1 MSMVKVECDA
11 CKSPYQVEERRIP
24 ATGLK
29 MRCSKCGNSILVRKP
44 AEAASGLGGA
54 EEIDL
59 PSPVAPRAKAG
70 TEPMMPRPAAGKAPA
85 APLAPKPPVLP
96 AAKPK
101 PAAPA
106 PAPKPAEA
114 TELEL
119 WSRDD
124 DPGFGEIDLPSPAK
138 ATVRQMHAASVPAPE
153 AEEEELADLPMPAK
167 ATVRQMPAVVNEF
180 PLDDEEEED
189 AALAAIEMPASSPN
203 KPTVRQMTTPVTS
216 SLEVDLP
223 SPSPSP
229 SPARAAAAR
238 TPPPSP
244 PKAVD
249 KPTAPARPAAKGF
262 GEIDLPSPARPA
274 APKPPPP
281 KPDEKL
287 TAPARPAAK
296 AAPAP
301 EIDLPSP
308 ARPGMKSTPAFDLP
322 SPARPAPPAAKGFG
336 EIDLPAAARPP
347 AARPAPPAAKGFG
360 EIDLPAPARA
370 PVKNEPADLPAPA
383 PPGPKHRSSGAM
395 RAPMR
400 AKPLSSFDLPAVT
413 ADTELDLGAFG
424 EIELPAPDLGAFGEI
439 DLPAPDGGVSFADL
453 EAPLSPPAGAARKL
467 DPGATVP
474 AASIAA
480 FDPGDSDFGEL
491 EFPLASA
498 PPPSPA
504 APLVS
509 PPRAAAPVTTGF
521 ELDDAAFDAA
531 FADPPPN
538 KAAAPPKAPT
548 PEPPKSTRAAG
559 PISAPGEEFSLGE
572 PDMDLSTGAPIS
584 VGAPPSRAP
593 LHAADEPDEPAPPPD
608 SRASIGDEVDL
619 APGESEDLDALGKRD
634 KAPKSLAKPAA
645 GDKRAR
651 GRGRVYGIGAAVLIA
666 IGGGALALLPDIGP
680 FGVHAV
686 SDLVNASAHAEA
698 LTGLE
703 KNTQAT
709 LDEDTAAA
717 AARGLEAAKA
727 AQASRPRHRPTAAY
741 AAFVAFSRSLRH
753 GRRGD
758 DETLGKQLLGQ
769 TETPSRER
777 TLAVAAQHALAGRLD
792 PARRLAKDALD
803 ADANDI
809 DAAVLLGEIELAS
822 GSIADALPAW
832 KRAVT
837 LRKGARS
844 LYGLA
849 RAELAKGDA
858 ASAEKSARAA
868 LEASPKH
875 AGARTLLASILGRD
889 PAKETEALDILGKV
903 TAEGDIRA
911 SGSDRELVDAY
922 IETGRIHLARSRITA
937 AEQAFAAA
945 LKIDPRSA
953 PALIGDGELFYR
965 SSRFSQALLRF
976 EEATRVDESSIPARI
991 GATKTLLALERLK
1004 DAKALAEKLRAD
1016 KPDAA
1021 SPVYWLGR
1029 AEDALGNKKEAE
1041 ALYLQAIK
1049 LGGTQIDAVEAYVA
1063 LASILAAAG
1072 RNDEAQAKLAEASAK
1087 FPDLAAL
1094 HRAKGEVFSQ
1104 AGRYAEARTEFEAAL
1119 AKEDDL
1125 GTRFRLGITLRRMG
1139 AFEDAQKVFDQI
1151 AAVDKAFPG
1160 LSLERGLLYEETG
1173 QSERALE
1180 MYAAA
1185 LEKAPTDIDLKM
1197 RVGSAQVMAG
1207 HAAQA
1212 EPILRE
1218 VLKERA
1224 GSADANHFLGRALL
1238 LKGGSSSAGEAI
1250 RFLERATEIDGNRAE
1265 YFLYVGWAANVLGQF
1280 PKAEAALKR
1289 ALELDRELA
1298 DVYWQR
1304 GVLAHKQG
1312 RTLDALA
1319 DLEIALQKRP
1329 SRHEAHATMALC
1341 YQELGRWP
1349 EAQTAWQKAIAGNGS
1364 VAEWHYRLG
1373 KIFESN
1379 GNKLAA
1385 TPELDKAVE
1394 LLAQKGGPAE
1404 NWQADVYFLHAEAMR
1419 ATGQKDKAV
1428 KSYLRFKEVASM
1440 DNAYRT
1446 DVERALVSLGHGP

>member
-1 MSMVKVECDA
+1 MVKVECDA

-29 MRCSKCGNSILVRKP
+29 MRCSKCGTSILVRKP
-44 AEAASGLGGA
+44 AEAAEDLGSA

-70 TEPMMPRPAAGKAPA
+70 TEPKLPRPSPGKAPA

-96 AAKPK
+96 AVKPK
-101 PAAPA
+101 PATPAPA
-106 PAPKPAEA
+106 PKPAPKPAEA

-119 WSRDD
+119 WSGDD
-124 DPGFGEIDLPSPAK
+124 DPGFGEIDLPSPVK
-138 ATVRQMHAASVPAPE
+138 ATVRQMPAASVSVPE

-189 AALAAIEMPASSPN
+189 AALAAIEMPASSRN

-229 SPARAAAAR
+229 SPARVAAAR
-238 TPPPSP
+238 PPPAP
-244 PKAVD
+244 PKTAD

-262 GEIDLPSPARPA
+262 GEIDLPSPARPP

-281 KPDEKL
+281 KLDEKQPS
-287 TAPARPAAK
+287 PARPAAK
-296 AAPAP
+296 GAPEP

-308 ARPGMKSTPAFDLP
+308 ARPA
-322 SPARPAPPAAKGFG
+322 PAAKGFG
-336 EIDLPAAARPP
+336 EIDLPAPARPP

-370 PVKNEPADLPAPA
+370 PAKNEPADLPAPA
-383 PPGPKHRSSGAM
+383 LPGPKHRSSGAM
-395 RAPMR
+395 IAAMR

-413 ADTELDLGAFG
+413 ADTELDLGSFG
-424 EIELPAPDLGAFGEI
+424 EIELPAPDLGGFGEI
-439 DLPAPDGGVSFADL
+439 ELPAPDDDASFADL
-453 EAPLSPPAGAARKL
+453 EAPLSPPAGAARRL
-467 DPGATVP
+467 DSGGTAP
-474 AASIAA
+474 AAAIAA
-480 FDPGDSDFGEL
+480 FDPGDFGEL

-504 APLVS
+504 APLAS
-509 PPRAAAPVTTGF
+509 PTRAAAPVTTGF

-538 KAAAPPKAPT
+538 KAAAAPAPKAPT

-584 VGAPPSRAP
+584 AGAPPSRARIP
-593 LHAADEPDEPAPPPD
+593 AAADPDEPAPPPD
-608 SRASIGDEVDL
+608 SRASVGDEVDL

-686 SDLVNASAHAEA
+686 SDLVNASAHTEA

-709 LDEDTAAA
+709 LDEDTAVA
-717 AARGLEAAKA
+717 AARALEAAKA
-727 AQASRPRHRPTAAY
+727 AQLARPRHRPTAAY

-803 ADANDI
+803 AGANDI
-809 DAAVLLGEIELAS
+809 DAAVLLGEIELAA

-832 KRAVT
+832 KRAVA
-837 LRKGARS
+837 LRNGARS

-858 ASAEKSARAA
+858 VAAEKSARAA

-889 PAKETEALDILGKV
+889 PAKETEALELLGKV

-922 IETGRIHLARSRITA
+922 LETGRIHLARSRITA

-945 LKIDPRSA
+945 LKIDPRSS

-991 GATKTLLALERLK
+991 GTTKTLLALERLK

-1016 KPDAA
+1016 KPEAA
-1021 SPVYWLGR
+1021 SSAYWLGR

-1041 ALYLQAIK
+1041 AHYLQAIK
-1049 LGGTQIDAVEAYVA
+1049 LGGMQIEAVEAYVA

-1087 FPDLAAL
+1087 FPELAAL

-1104 AGRYAEARTEFEAAL
+1104 AGRYPEARTEFEAAL

-1151 AAVDKAFPG
+1151 TAIDKAFPG

-1238 LKGGSSSAGEAI
+1238 LKGSSAAGEAI
-1250 RFLERATEIDGNRAE
+1250 RFLERATELDGNRAE
-1265 YFLYVGWAANVLGQF
+1265 YFLYVGWAANILGQF

-1304 GVLAHKQG
+1304 GILAHKQG

-1329 SRHEAHATMALC
+1329 SRHEAHATRALC

-1349 EAQTAWQKAIAGNGS
+1349 EAQTAWQKAIAGNGA

-1394 LLAQKGGPAE
+1394 LLAQKDGPAE
-1404 NWQADVYFLHAEAMR
+1404 NWQADAYFLHAEAMR
-1419 ATGQKDKAV
+1419 TTGQKDKAV
-1428 KSYLRFKEVASM
+1428 KSYLRFKEVAAM

-1446 DVERALVSLGHGP
+1446 DVERALLSLGHGP

>member
-1 MSMVKVECDA
+1 
-11 CKSPYQVEERRIP
+11 
-24 ATGLK
+24 
-29 MRCSKCGNSILVRKP
+29 
-44 AEAASGLGGA
+44 AAGLGDG

-59 PSPVAPRAKAG
+59 PSSVAPRAKGG
-70 TEPMMPRPAAGKAPA
+70 TEPFLPRPAPGKAPA

-101 PAAPA
+101 PAAVPA
-106 PAPKPAEA
+106 PAPKPVAAPAPKAAEA
-114 TELEL
+114 TELDL
-119 WSRDD
+119 WGGDD

-138 ATVRQMHAASVPAPE
+138 PTVRQMPAAAPAPE
-153 AEEEELADLPMPAK
+153 EEDLADLPMPAK
-167 ATVRQMPAVVNEF
+167 PTVRQMPAAVNEF

-189 AALAAIEMPASSPN
+189 AALAAIELPPGMPSN
-203 KPTVRQMTTPVTS
+203 KPTVRQMATPVTA

-229 SPARAAAAR
+229 APTRAAAAAAK
-238 TPPPSP
+238 PGP
-244 PKAVD
+244 PKPQD

-274 APKPPPP
+274 ALKPPP

-287 TAPARPAAK
+287 TPPARPATK
-296 AAPAP
+296 HAPDA
-301 EIDLPSP
+301 EL
-308 ARPGMKSTPAFDLP
+308 DLP
-322 SPARPAPPAAKGFG
+322 SPARPAAKNAPELDLPAPARPAPAAKGFG
-336 EIDLPAAARPP
+336 EIDLPAPARPA

-370 PVKNEPADLPAPA
+370 PAKNEPADLPAPA
-383 PPGPKHRSSGAM
+383 QPGPRHRSSGAM
-395 RAPMR
+395 AAPQR
-400 AKPLSSFDLPAVT
+400 GKPLSSFDLPAVS
-413 ADTELDLGAFG
+413 ADEAL
-424 EIELPAPDLGAFGEI
+424 DLGAFGEI
-439 DLPAPDGGVSFADL
+439 DLPAPDLGAFGELDLPAPEGAASFGDL
-453 EAPLSPPAGAARKL
+453 EMPLSPPPAAAARKF
-467 DPGATVP
+467 DPNATVP
-474 AASIAA
+474 ASAIAA
-480 FDPGDSDFGEL
+480 FDPGDSGEL
-491 EFPLASA
+491 EFPLGSD
-498 PPPSPA
+498 PSPA
-504 APLVS
+504 PAAPPAA
-509 PPRAAAPVTTGF
+509 PPRAAAPVTSGF

-538 KAAAPPKAPT
+538 KAAAAPKAVTPQPPT
-548 PEPPKSTRAAG
+548 SARSAS
-559 PISAPGEEFSLGE
+559 PISKPGEEFFLGE

-584 VGAPPSRAP
+584 VNAQTQRVDVPAAPAIHAP
-593 LHAADEPDEPAPPPD
+593 EPPEPPPD
-608 SRASIGDEVDL
+608 SSASIGDEVDL
-619 APGESEDLDALGKRD
+619 VPGESEGLDALGKRD
-634 KAPKSLAKPAA
+634 KPPKSLAHP
-645 GDKRAR
+645 GSEKRTR
-651 GRGRVYGIGAAVLIA
+651 GRGRVYGIGAAVLFA

-680 FGVHAV
+680 FGAHAV
-686 SDLVNASAHAEA
+686 SDLVNASAHADA

-717 AARGLEAAKA
+717 AARALEAAKA
-727 AQASRPRHRPTAAY
+727 AQLARPRHRATAAY

-769 TETPSRER
+769 TESPSRER

-803 ADANDI
+803 AAPNDI
-809 DAAVLLGEIELAS
+809 DAAVLLGEIELTSGAS
-822 GSIADALPAW
+822 ADALVAW
-832 KRAVT
+832 KRAVSI
-837 LRKGARS
+837 RKGARA

-858 ASAEKSARAA
+858 AAAEKSARAA

-889 PAKETEALDILGKV
+889 PSKEAEALELVAKV
-903 TAEGDIRA
+903 TAEGDVRA
-911 SGSDRELVDAY
+911 SASDTELLEAHVVTGS
-922 IETGRIHLARSRITA
+922 IHLGRTRISA

-945 LKIDPRSA
+945 LKIDPRNA
-953 PALIGDGELFYR
+953 DALVGDGELLYR
-965 SSRFSQALLRF
+965 SSRYSQALLRF
-976 EEATRVDESSIPARI
+976 EEAMRADETSVAARA
-991 GATKTLLALERLK
+991 GATKTLVALERPK
-1004 DAKALAEKLRAD
+1004 DAKVIAEKLRKD
-1016 KPDAA
+1016 KPDLAA
-1021 SPVYWLGR
+1021 GAYWLSLTE
-1029 AEDALGNKKEAE
+1029 AALGNRQGAE
-1041 ALYLQAIK
+1041 ALLNEAIK
-1049 LGGTQIDAVEAYVA
+1049 LGGAQTDVVVASYVA
-1063 LASILAAAG
+1063 LSEILAAVG
-1072 RNDEAQAKLAEASAK
+1072 RSDEAQAKLTEASAK
-1087 FPDLAAL
+1087 FPGLAAL
-1094 HRAKGEVFSQ
+1094 HRAMAEVHTE
-1104 AGRYAEARTEFEAAL
+1104 AGRYPEARTEFEAAL

-1125 GTRFRLGITLRRMG
+1125 GTRFRLGITLRRMR
-1139 AFEDAQKVFDQI
+1139 AFDDAQKVFDQI
-1151 AAVDKAFPG
+1151 TAVDKDFPG

-1173 QSERALE
+1173 QSERALS

-1185 LEKAPTDIDLKM
+1185 LEKAPTDVDLKM

-1212 EPILRE
+1212 EPILRD

-1224 GSADANHFLGRALL
+1224 GSSDANHFLGRALL
-1238 LKGGSSSAGEAI
+1238 LKGGSSAAGEAI

-1298 DVYWQR
+1298 DAYWQR
-1304 GVLAHKQG
+1304 GVLLHKQG

-1319 DLEIALQKRP
+1319 DLEVALQKRP

-1394 LLAQKGGPAE
+1394 LLTQKGGPVE
-1404 NWQADVYFLHAEAMR
+1404 SWHADAYFLHGEAMR

-1428 KSYLRFKEVASM
+1428 KSYLRFKEVAAM

>member
-44 AEAASGLGGA
+44 AEAAEGLGDA

-70 TEPMMPRPAAGKAPA
+70 TERMMPRPAPGKAPA
-85 APLAPKPPVLP
+85 APVAPKPPVLP
-96 AAKPK
+96 AVKPK
-101 PAAPA
+101 PATPAPAPKPAAA

-119 WSRDD
+119 WSGDD

-138 ATVRQMHAASVPAPE
+138 ATVRQMPAASVPAPE

-189 AALAAIEMPASSPN
+189 AALAAIEMPASSPS
-203 KPTVRQMTTPVTS
+203 KPTVRQMATPVTA

-238 TPPPSP
+238 TPPPPSP
-244 PKAVD
+244 PKPVD

-296 AAPAP
+296 SAP
-301 EIDLPSP
+301 EPEVDLPSP
-308 ARPGMKSTPAFDLP
+308 AR
-322 SPARPAPPAAKGFG
+322 PARPAPPAAKGFG
-336 EIDLPAAARPP
+336 EIDLPAPARPP

-360 EIDLPAPARA
+360 EIDLPAPARPPA
-370 PVKNEPADLPAPA
+370 KKEPADLPAPA
-383 PPGPKHRSSGAM
+383 PPGPKHRSSGATP
-395 RAPMR
+395 AALR

-413 ADTELDLGAFG
+413 ADTALDLGAFG
-424 EIELPAPDLGAFGEI
+424 EIELPAPDLGTFGEI
-439 DLPAPDGGVSFADL
+439 ELPTPDSGASFGDL

-474 AASIAA
+474 VAAIAA
-480 FDPGDSDFGEL
+480 FDPGDLSEL

-498 PPPSPA
+498 PPPPPA
-504 APLVS
+504 S
-509 PPRAAAPVTTGF
+509 SPRAAVPVTSGF

-538 KAAAPPKAPT
+538 KAAAAPKPPT

-584 VGAPPSRAP
+584 TGAPPARAP
-593 LHAADEPDEPAPPPD
+593 IHAADEPDEPAPPPD
-608 SRASIGDEVDL
+608 SSASIGDEVDL
-619 APGESEDLDALGKRD
+619 VPGESDGLDALGKRD

-645 GDKRAR
+645 GDKRPR

-680 FGVHAV
+680 FGAHAV

-727 AQASRPRHRPTAAY
+727 AQLSRPRHRPTAAY

-753 GRRGD
+753 GRRGE

-769 TETPSRER
+769 TESPSRER

-832 KRAVT
+832 KRAVSI
-837 LRKGARS
+837 RKGARS

-858 ASAEKSARAA
+858 VAAEKSARAA

-889 PAKETEALDILGKV
+889 AAKETEALDLLGKV

-922 IETGRIHLARSRITA
+922 LETGRIHLARSRITA

-1021 SPVYWLGR
+1021 SSAYWLGR

-1049 LGGTQIDAVEAYVA
+1049 LGGMQTEAVEAYVA

-1104 AGRYAEARTEFEAAL
+1104 AGRYPEARTEFEAAL

-1238 LKGGSSSAGEAI
+1238 LKGGSSAAGEAI

-1349 EAQTAWQKAIAGNGS
+1349 EAQTAWQKAIAGNGT

-1404 NWQADVYFLHAEAMR
+1404 NWQADAYFLHAEAMR
-1419 ATGQKDKAV
+1419 TTGQKDKAV
-1428 KSYLRFKEVASM
+1428 KSYLRFKEVATM

-1446 DVERALVSLGHGP
+1446 DVERALLSLGHGP

>member
-1 MSMVKVECDA
+1 MSMVKVECDS
-11 CKSPYQVEERRIP
+11 CRSPYQVEERRIP

-29 MRCSKCGNSILVRKP
+29 MRCSKCGTSLLVRKP
-44 AEAASGLGGA
+44 AEPAEA

-59 PSPVAPRAKAG
+59 PSPVAPRAKGG
-70 TEPMMPRPAAGKAPA
+70 TEPLLPRPALGKAPA
-85 APLAPKPPVLP
+85 APVAPKPPVLP
-96 AAKPK
+96 AKPK

-106 PAPKPAEA
+106 PAPKPAAPAPKPAEA
-114 TELEL
+114 TELDL
-119 WSRDD
+119 WGGDD

-138 ATVRQMHAASVPAPE
+138 ATVRQMPAALPA
-153 AEEEELADLPMPAK
+153 AEEEELVDLPMPAK
-167 ATVRQMPAVVNEF
+167 PTVRQMAAVVNEF

-189 AALAAIEMPASSPN
+189 AALAAIELPPGVPSN
-203 KPTVRQMTTPVTS
+203 KPTVRQMATPVTA

-229 SPARAAAAR
+229 TRAAAAK
-238 TPPPSP
+238 PGP
-244 PKAVD
+244 PKPDD

-281 KPDEKL
+281 KPEENL
-287 TAPARPAAK
+287 AAPARPAAK
-296 AAPAP
+296 NAPAP

-308 ARPGMKSTPAFDLP
+308 ARPAKKSTPELDLP
-322 SPARPAPPAAKGFG
+322 APARPAPAAKGFG
-336 EIDLPAAARPP
+336 EIDLPAPARPA

-370 PVKNEPADLPAPA
+370 PAKNEPADLPAPA
-383 PPGPKHRSSGAM
+383 APGPRHRSSGAM
-395 RAPMR
+395 TALRG
-400 AKPLSSFDLPAVT
+400 KPLSSFDLPAVS
-413 ADTELDLGAFG
+413 ADSDLGNFG
-424 EIELPAPDLGAFGEI
+424 EIDLPAPDLGAFGEL
-439 DLPAPDGGVSFADL
+439 DLPAPEEL
-453 EAPLSPPAGAARKL
+453 PPPAGAASRGDANRKL

-480 FDPGDSDFGEL
+480 FDSGGDFGEL
-491 EFPLASA
+491 EFPLASE
-498 PPPSPA
+498 PPPAPAASPA
-504 APLVS
+504 S
-509 PPRAAAPVTTGF
+509 RPRAAASATAGF

-538 KAAAPPKAPT
+538 KAAAAPKPATPAPPA
-548 PEPPKSTRAAG
+548 STRAAA
-559 PISAPGEEFSLGE
+559 PVSKPGEEFSLGE

-584 VGAPPSRAP
+584 TGAATQRADVP
-593 LHAADEPDEPAPPPD
+593 AAAAPRAPAPPPED
-608 SRASIGDEVDL
+608 DAGIGDEVDL
-619 APGESEDLDALGKRD
+619 APGESEGLDTALAKRD
-634 KAPKSLAKPAA
+634 RSPKSLARPA
-645 GDKRAR
+645 GEKRPR

-680 FGVHAV
+680 FGAHAV

-698 LTGLE
+698 LSGLE

-717 AARGLEAAKA
+717 AARALAAAKA
-727 AQASRPRHRPTAAY
+727 AQLSRPRHRATAAY
-741 AAFVAFSRSLRH
+741 AAYVAFSRSVRH

-769 TETPSRER
+769 TESPSRER

-792 PARRLAKDALD
+792 PARRMAKDALD

-809 DAAVLLGEIELAS
+809 DAAVLIGEIELAS
-822 GSIADALPAW
+822 GATADALVAW
-832 KRAVT
+832 KRAVSI
-837 LRKGARS
+837 RKGARS

-889 PAKETEALDILGKV
+889 PAKETDALDLLGKV

-911 SGSDRELVDAY
+911 SASERELVEAY
-922 IETGRIHLARSRITA
+922 LETGRIHLARSRITA

-945 LKIDPRSA
+945 LKIDPRSGA
-953 PALIGDGELFYR
+953 ALIGDGELFYR
-965 SSRFSQALLRF
+965 SSRFSQSLLRF
-976 EEATRVDESSIPARI
+976 EEAMRVDETSFPARI

-1021 SPVYWLGR
+1021 ASAYWLGR
-1029 AEDALGNKKEAE
+1029 VEDALGNKKEAE

-1049 LGGTQIDAVEAYVA
+1049 LGGTQTEAVEAYVA
-1063 LASILAAAG
+1063 LASLLSAAG

-1087 FPDLAAL
+1087 FPDLPAL

-1104 AGRYAEARTEFEAAL
+1104 AGRYPEARTEFEAAL

-1125 GTRFRLGITLRRMG
+1125 GTRFRLGVTLRRMG
-1139 AFEDAQKVFDQI
+1139 AFEESQKVFDQI
-1151 AAVDKAFPG
+1151 ATVDKEFPG

-1238 LKGGSSSAGEAI
+1238 LKGGSSAAGEAI

-1298 DVYWQR
+1298 DAYWQR
-1304 GVLAHKQG
+1304 GVLLHKQG

-1394 LLAQKGGPAE
+1394 LLLQKNGPAE
-1404 NWQADVYFLHAEAMR
+1404 SWHADAYFLHGEAMR

-1428 KSYLRFKEVASM
+1428 KSYLRFKEVAAM

-1446 DVERALVSLGHGP
+1446 DVERALVSLGQGQGGAPPRPNP